1 MNYKGYELPLDS
13 EHVLLDASLTD
24 TEVQAGSYIYNN
36 IQSMLRP
43 TPTEDAI
50 NSKKMA
56 DKKLTVYIMPGVYWI
71 DDPEADDTMQP
82 WGGYDVPYGI
92 AVTAHSLEFAG
103 LTDDAEDVVIAGNRG
118 QSHGA
123 NGNYTMFHFECES
136 LTIKNLTIGNYCS
149 TDLEY
154 KRDASRNHR
163 RRTDAITQAQLAIMQ
178 GDRMFADNCRFIGRL
193 NLRPVEGA
201 DRALYH
207 NCHFESTNDAI
218 TSNAVFVGCD
228 FDFYGSRPL
237 FSATRTGA
245 VFLDCDFNCLEADP
259 RVEGMQYFTKDGG
272 QVAAVGCRY
281 HSNFDVPFGIGWTR
295 YPDPQLRCYQCDNT
309 HNKESVVIGGL
320 RSKTTV
326 DMSGLP
332 LLKAYRLDDYGCYNT
347 YNLLR
352 GSDGWDPLNVGVQS
366 GASSADNIPVQLILS
381 SDAECIQ
388 ADADSVQNS
397 GLSAGTASG
406 EAASSKAVVSSRALC
421 FWGGIGDAGNITFYV
436 DDIYKDFVNV
446 NDNNDG
452 SCTVTGRP
460 EAFCN
465 IDKEYVDVVI
475 EAVTAIGLHG
485 AYKLRIAAPITE
497 APQFTKYPELSI
509 CNGNAELSYELEL
522 NGHTD
527 RSVVSWYRCDGSRG
541 EGARLTAITRNSPKL
556 SYKITA
562 ADVGSY
568 IGASVIPRCT
578 SSCDGAKVV
587 AVTDRRIADTDTD
600 GYDICTDF
608 SDIPL
613 NMGKNIAEGMWSVD
627 YYRPTDT
634 CSFGSWH
641 GEECTEPWHY
651 GITGDGCTHP
661 GLYQGTQ
668 GARIMYTPTY
678 RQNDRVKIYR
688 GMSLH
693 LTAEPA
699 KTSCQ
704 GFGSAYQYMDVC
716 IKFDTENLTG
726 YGLRIYRS
734 PKASNACVF
743 VLVQY
748 EEGTTTFI
756 SDKVISGCFVSE
768 CIIDVK
774 YMDGSLTADVRT
786 TAEQHALQEV
796 HLKAD
801 VSDNLHG
808 GIAVQH
814 TGTTGTGGWQ
824 NTTTLTGLKVSY
836 K

>member
-1 MNYKGYELPLDS
+1 M
-13 EHVLLDASLTD
+13 
-24 TEVQAGSYIYNN
+24 
-36 IQSMLRP
+36 
-43 TPTEDAI
+43 
-50 NSKKMA
+50 
-56 DKKLTVYIMPGVYWI
+56 
-71 DDPEADDTMQP
+71 
-82 WGGYDVPYGI
+82 
-92 AVTAHSLEFAG
+92 
-103 LTDDAEDVVIAGNRG
+103 
-118 QSHGA
+118 
-123 NGNYTMFHFECES
+123 
-136 LTIKNLTIGNYCS
+136 
-149 TDLEY
+149 
-154 KRDASRNHR
+154 
-163 RRTDAITQAQLAIMQ
+163 
-178 GDRMFADNCRFIGRL
+178 
-193 NLRPVEGA
+193 
-201 DRALYH
+201 
-207 NCHFESTNDAI
+207 
-218 TSNAVFVGCD
+218 
-228 FDFYGSRPL
+228 
-237 FSATRTGA
+237 
-245 VFLDCDFNCLEADP
+245 
-259 RVEGMQYFTKDGG
+259 
-272 QVAAVGCRY
+272 
-281 HSNFDVPFGIGWTR
+281 
-295 YPDPQLRCYQCDNT
+295 
-309 HNKESVVIGGL
+309 
-320 RSKTTV
+320 
-326 DMSGLP
+326 
-332 LLKAYRLDDYGCYNT
+332 
-347 YNLLR
+347 
-352 GSDGWDPLNVGVQS
+352 NVGVQS

-485 AYKLRIAAPITE
+485 AYKLRIAAPVTE

-651 GITGDGCTHP
+651 GITGGGCTHP